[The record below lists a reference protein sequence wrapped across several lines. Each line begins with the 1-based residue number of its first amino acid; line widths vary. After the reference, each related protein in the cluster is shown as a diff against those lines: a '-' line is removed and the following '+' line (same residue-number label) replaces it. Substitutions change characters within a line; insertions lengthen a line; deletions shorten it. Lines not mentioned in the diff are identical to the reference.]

1 MNTIKKIA
9 VVLAILPLLLS
20 TLSVANETF
29 DTKLLALQN
38 QWAVVNYTLTE
49 DKQNAGFLSLIEQA
63 NILVEQPNNKAQS
76 LIWLGIIQSS
86 YAGAKGGLGAL
97 TLVKK
102 AKKSFEQSLKIDQ
115 QALQGSAYTSLGTL
129 YHQVPGW
136 PIGFGNDDKARE
148 MLKKAVAINPKGI
161 DPNYFYGTY
170 LFDKKEYEAAKT
182 FLHMA
187 LNAPNRATRPLA
199 DKHRRIEITQ
209 ILDMVNV
216 KLGQ

>member
-182 FLHMA
+182 FLHIA
-187 LNAPNRATRPLA
+187 LNAPNRVTRPLA